1 MAKIFLTEEQWEIKY
16 KPLKN
21 EITNREEW
29 NGRLYETYGLDDA
42 HVRKMAQEKPTQVW
56 TILTGGNCGDT
67 IVQGFHYVDRFC
79 HFITEVP
86 FSPEDEVEVLL
97 DGSLEFGLE
106 DRDKQNFLDFVQSL
120 DENYF
125 DEGFYEDEFK
135 ENAEELLNQYNEAED
150 KFYPFEELFVYVK
163 ENVLNFEQ
171 AFSLYLKRN
180 NL

>member
-29 NGRLYETYGLDDA
+29 NGCMFETFGLDNTFIRNFA
-42 HVRKMAQEKPTQVW
+42 MQKPNQVW
-56 TILTGGNCGDT
+56 TILTGGQCGDT

-86 FSPEDEVEVLL
+86 FSPEDDVEVLL
-97 DGSLEFGLE
+97 EGSQEFGLE
-106 DRDKQNFLDFVQSL
+106 DRDKQNFLDFIQTL

-125 DEGFYEDEFK
+125 DEGFYEKEFK
-135 ENAEELLNQYNEAED
+135 DNVKELVVQYNNAQD
-150 KFYPFEELFVYVK
+150 KFYPFEELFVYVSQ
-163 ENVLNFEQ
+163 NVLNFDTQ
-171 AFSLYLKRN
+171 FSKYLKKN